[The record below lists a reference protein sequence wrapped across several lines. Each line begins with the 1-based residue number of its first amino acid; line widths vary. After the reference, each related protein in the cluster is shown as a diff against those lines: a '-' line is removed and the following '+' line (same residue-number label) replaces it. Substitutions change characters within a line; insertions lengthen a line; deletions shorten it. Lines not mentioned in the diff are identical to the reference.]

1 MKRKVFNILLL
12 LFALSFIGLLLSYVL
27 DGNWKATR
35 SRLHEV
41 GKEVGHDYM
50 LSSLNVT
57 SMAQDAR
64 KLMWIGT
71 SAGVNVFNGKDY
83 TQYFHDSKDTT
94 ALPDDYVNVVHRDG
108 MGCMWV
114 GTQNGLARYMGADRF
129 KRYALPDRNRNI
141 IGIRNAEGRRGT
153 VVVSNGQCEYVV
165 DDNGVKR
172 LDRKKCNVYAVRSMA
187 VMDSVSPVYVPFLEK
202 PKDMISCVA
211 KDAGENEW
219 VGYRNGGYQVLSNNI
234 VTYLQTNRNALVEAT
249 KGKDIISLRRVGPY
263 ILAGTTLRLYVYD
276 TRSGSLSEKLYS
288 SLFHTEGYHDKQVE
302 LVDIIPV
309 DEVRFCMVSTR
320 EILDCTVASHDSG
333 DLVTRTLYQTDA
345 GRGEALGMGT
355 MSGHSLY
362 ISADGNRLLT
372 FDMSTGQASDVRVPS
387 PWYDSETQL
396 AALHEGRLLLFM
408 KNMQVA
414 VYDARRH
421 QLHTLPLKHVP
432 SGISIDPA
440 FAMQDRR
447 GKVWLG
453 TKRYGLYLL
462 NLDTRELE
470 YSHIVNDVHVQGM
483 TEDARGQLWITT
495 LKDAVCYHPTDGTV
509 MMNSLVSSSQ
519 NGWQRQFFDNAVC
532 LTPDG
537 CIVLGSSDGCIFLPS
552 ASGNKY
558 LSSNK
563 YVKGN
568 RLLTYDHGTSLEGGL
583 CIYALEAKT
592 RAGKHL
598 SVEDERMDGQSYT
611 FAHDENSLTFRFFY
625 PNYTRRS
632 ALLYQYKLEGLDE
645 DWRTPTYDNMAMFE
659 NLPAGHYRFHLRLL
673 SSLSRPPLAE
683 RVVDICVKPA
693 PWACAAAW
701 LLYAAL
707 AVALLV
713 YIDSLYLRIRTNRM
727 LLLNEQREK
736 DRERHTNE
744 MNMNFF
750 ANITH
755 EFRNPLTIIA
765 GPLISLKS
773 DETVPPSV
781 RSSLNHVCVSVNRML
796 RLIDQMLDFN
806 QLESDAL
813 RLQVARR
820 DVSAALAEWTDLFR
834 ETTSLRGISLDYRQA
849 EGDYHVLIDM
859 DKLEKIVSN
868 LFTNALKHTPDGGS
882 ILIDVS
888 ISGRQHQELA
898 MRIFN
903 SGSHLP
909 EDRMDDVFK
918 RYYQQEGTPSD
929 HSYGWGT
936 GIGLYYV
943 KRLVGLHH
951 GYIEVANVETEEMRG
966 VAFSFTLPVSSDA
979 YAEADY
985 AVEPKSVMQVPVDRD
1000 GREYDVQTSSDG
1012 DKDKA
1017 KHGRTRILVVDDDVD
1032 VAQYVRSIFAQDYE
1046 VVNRYSAES
1055 ALADM
1060 GTICPDIV
1068 LSDVVMDGMT
1078 GYEFCRTMKSDLM
1091 YSHIPFVLIT
1101 AKSEMHERI
1110 EGLKLGAVAY
1120 VTKPFDPRYLQA
1132 LVASQLDHVLSLRKR
1147 LGENVETTHLEDVL
1161 SDTDRK
1167 FMDELYGLMEKRSAE
1182 LDLNVQTVC
1191 RDLLISQS
1199 KFTYKLKQLTGD
1211 TPGVFFRKYKLNKAA
1226 NLLKEKKYNVS
1237 EVAVIT
1243 GFATAAHFSVAFKKH
1258 FGVSPSEYVLSL

>member
-1 MKRKVFNILLL
+1 MKRKLFNILFL
-12 LFALSFIGLLLSYVL
+12 LFALAFTGLLLNYVL
-27 DGNWKATR
+27 DGGRKSTR

-83 TQYFHDSKDTT
+83 TQYFHDSRDTT
-94 ALPDDYVNVVHRDG
+94 ALPDDYVNVVHRDEAG
-108 MGCMWV
+108 RMWV
-114 GTQNGLARYMGADRF
+114 GTQNGLARYAGADRF

-141 IGIRNAEGRRGT
+141 IGIRNAEGRKGA

-165 DDNGVKR
+165 DDDGVTPLEGKGVHR
-172 LDRKKCNVYAVRSMA
+172 PAAREVAA
-187 VMDSVSPVYVPFLEK
+187 MDSVSPAYVPFLVK
-202 PKDMISCVA
+202 PQAMISCLA
-211 KDAGENEW
+211 RDAGGNEW
-219 VGYRNGGYQVLSNNI
+219 VGYRNGGYQVLSNNM
-234 VTYLQTNRNALVEAT
+234 VSYLQANRNALAEAT
-249 KGKDIISLRRVGPY
+249 KGKDIISLRRVGRY

-276 TRSGSLSEKLYS
+276 TQNGMLTERLYS
-288 SLFHTEGYHDKQVE
+288 SLFHTEGNRGRHVE

-309 DEVRFCMVSTR
+309 DERRFCMVSSR
-320 EILDCTVASHDSG
+320 EVLDCSIDPQGSGRVATH
-333 DLVTRTLYQTDA
+333 TLYKTDA
-345 GRGEALGMGT
+345 GRGDALGMGV
-355 MSGHSLY
+355 MLGHSLY
-362 ISADGNRLLT
+362 LSADGNRLMA
-372 FDMSTGQASDVRVPS
+372 FDMNTGQPSEVRVPGA
-387 PWYDSETQL
+387 WYDSETQL
-396 AALHEGRLLLFM
+396 APLHDGRLLLFM
-408 KNMQVA
+408 KDMQVA

-421 QLHTLPLKHVP
+421 QVRTLSLKHTP
-432 SGISIDPA
+432 PGISIDPA

-447 GKVWLG
+447 GMVWLG
-453 TKRYGLYLL
+453 TKRYGLYFL
-462 NLDTRELE
+462 NLSTQELE
-470 YSHIVNDVHVQGM
+470 HSHIVNDVHVQGM
-483 TEDARGQLWITT
+483 AEDARGQLWITT
-495 LKDAVCYHPTDGTV
+495 LKDAVCFHPSDGTV

-519 NGWQRQFFDNAVC
+519 NGWQRQFFDNAIC

-537 CIVLGSSDGCIFLPS
+537 CIVLGSSDGCIFLPT

-558 LSSNK
+558 LASNK
-563 YVKGN
+563 YVKGD

-592 RAGKHL
+592 HAGKHL
-598 SVEDERMDGQSYT
+598 SLEDERMDGESYT

-632 ALLYQYKLEGLDE
+632 ALLYQYRLEGLDE
-645 DWRTPTYDNMAMFE
+645 DWRNPTYANTAVFE
-659 NLPAGHYRFHLRLL
+659 NLPAGHYRFRLRLL

-683 RVVDICVKPA
+683 RVVDIRVKPA
-693 PWACAAAW
+693 PWTCAAAW

-707 AVALLV
+707 AVGLLV

-750 ANITH
+750 ANISH

-773 DETVPPSV
+773 DETVPQAV

-806 QLESDAL
+806 QLETDAL
-813 RLQVARR
+813 HLQVAQR
-820 DVSAALAEWTDLFR
+820 DVSAALAEWAELFKD
-834 ETTSLRGISLDYRQA
+834 TTRVRGISLDYHQA
-849 EGDYHVLIDM
+849 DGDYHVFIDM
-859 DKLEKIVSN
+859 DKLEKVVSN
-868 LFTNALKHTPDGGS
+868 LFTNALKHTPDGGR

-888 ISGRQHQELA
+888 ISGQGCQEL
-898 MRIFN
+898 MVRIFN

-909 EDRMDDVFK
+909 EDRIDDVFK
-918 RYYQQEGTPSD
+918 RYYQLGSTPSD

-951 GYIEVANVETEEMRG
+951 GHIEVANMEVAGMQG
-966 VAFSFTLPVSSDA
+966 VAFSFTLPVSDDA
-979 YAEADY
+979 YADAEY
-985 AVEPKSVMQVPVDRD
+985 AVEQKSVMQVPVDRD
-1000 GREYDVQTSSDG
+1000 EEVQGDGMALCDGSDKG
-1012 DKDKA
+1012 
-1017 KHGRTRILVVDDDVD
+1017 KHGRHRILVVDDDVD
-1032 VAQYVRSIFAQDYE
+1032 VAQYVRSLFARDYE
-1046 VVNRYSAES
+1046 VVNRFSAES

-1060 GTICPDIV
+1060 SDISPDIV
-1068 LSDVVMDGMT
+1068 LSDVVMGGMS
-1078 GYEFCRTMKSDLM
+1078 GYDFCRTLKTDLM

-1101 AKSEMHERI
+1101 AKSEMHECI
-1110 EGLKLGAVAY
+1110 DGLKLGAVAY

-1132 LVASQLDHVLSLRKR
+1132 LVVSQLDNVLSLRKR
-1147 LGENVETTHLEDVL
+1147 LGENIETTHLEDVL
-1161 SDTDRK
+1161 SDTDRR
-1167 FMDELYGLMEKRSAE
+1167 FMDELYRLMEKRSAE

-1199 KFTYKLKQLTGD
+1199 KFTYKLKELTGD

-1226 NLLKEKKYNVS
+1226 DLLKKKKYNVS
-1237 EVAVIT
+1237 EVAVMT
-1243 GFATAAHFSVAFKKH
+1243 GFATAAHFSVAFKKQ
-1258 FGVSPSEYVLSL
+1258 FGVSPSEYAPSL

>member
-1 MKRKVFNILLL
+1 MKRRLSNILLL
-12 LFALSFIGLLLSYVL
+12 LFILAFTGLLLDYVL
-27 DGNWKATR
+27 DGGRKSTR
-35 SRLHEV
+35 SKLHEV

-83 TQYFHDSKDTT
+83 TQYFHDSRDTT

-108 MGCMWV
+108 MGRMWI
-114 GTQNGLARYMGADRF
+114 GTQNGLARYVGADRF

-141 IGIRNAEGRRGT
+141 IGIWNVDGRKDA
-153 VVVSNGQCEYVV
+153 VVVSNGQREYLV
-165 DDNGVKR
+165 DDMGICRMSGMRSNGH
-172 LDRKKCNVYAVRSMA
+172 ASGPSETI
-187 VMDSVSPVYVPFLEK
+187 DSVSPAYVPFLDK
-202 PKDMISCVA
+202 PRAMISCMA
-211 KDAGENEW
+211 RDAGGNEW

-234 VTYLQTNRNALVEAT
+234 VSYMQANRNALAEAT
-249 KGKDIISLRRVGPY
+249 RGKDIISLRRVGRY

-276 TRSGSLSEKLYS
+276 TQNGNLREWLYS
-288 SLFHTEGYHDKQVE
+288 SLFSTEDRSGRQVE

-309 DEVRFCMVSTR
+309 DEGRFCMVSSR
-320 EILDCTVASHDSG
+320 EVLDCSVGIHGSG
-333 DLVTRTLYQTDA
+333 SLETHSLYQADA
-345 GRGEALGMGT
+345 GRGETLGMGV
-355 MSGHSLY
+355 MQGHSLY
-362 ISADGNRLLT
+362 ISADGSRLLA
-372 FDMSTGQASDVRVPS
+372 FDMKTGQASEVRVS
-387 PWYDSETQL
+387 GQWYDSETQL
-396 AALHEGRLLLFM
+396 AALHDGRLLLFM
-408 KNMQVA
+408 KNLQVA

-421 QLHTLPLKHVP
+421 EVRTLPLKHV
-432 SGISIDPA
+432 SSAIGIDPA
-440 FAMQDRR
+440 FAMQDRK
-447 GKVWLG
+447 GNVWLG

-462 NLDTRELE
+462 NLNTRGLE
-470 YSHIVNDVHVQGM
+470 CSHIVNDVHVQGM

-495 LKDAVCYHPTDGTV
+495 LKDAVCYHPSDGTV

-519 NGWQRQFFDNAVC
+519 NGWQRQFFDNAIC
-532 LTPDG
+532 LTPDS

-558 LSSNK
+558 LASNK
-563 YVKGN
+563 YVQGD

-632 ALLYQYKLEGLDE
+632 ALLYQYRLEGLDE
-645 DWRTPTYDNMAMFE
+645 DWRTPTYGNTAAFE

-683 RVVDICVKPA
+683 RVVDIRVKPA

-707 AVALLV
+707 AIGLLA

-727 LLLNEQREK
+727 LLLNEQMEK
-736 DRERHTNE
+736 NRERHTNE

-750 ANITH
+750 ANISH

-765 GPLISLKS
+765 GPLISLRS
-773 DETVPPSV
+773 DDTVPQAV

-806 QLESDAL
+806 QLETDAL
-813 RLQVARR
+813 RLQVVQR
-820 DVSAALAEWTDLFR
+820 DVSAALAEWTDLFKD
-834 ETTSLRGISLDYRQA
+834 TTRVRGIGLDYRQRD
-849 EGDYHVLIDM
+849 GDYHVLIDM

-868 LFTNALKHTPDGGS
+868 LFTNALKHTPDGGR
-882 ILIDVS
+882 ILIRVS
-888 ISGRQHQELA
+888 ISGQEHQEL
-898 MRIFN
+898 MVRIFN
-903 SGSHLP
+903 SGSHMP

-951 GYIEVANVETEEMRG
+951 GRIEVDNVEEEGMQG
-966 VAFSFTLPVSSDA
+966 VAFSFALPVSSDA
-979 YAEADY
+979 YAASEY
-985 AVEPKSVMQVPVDRD
+985 AVEQKSVMQVPVDRGEEVNGD
-1000 GREYDVQTSSDG
+1000 GMASCDASG
-1012 DKDKA
+1012 KA
-1017 KHGRTRILVVDDDVD
+1017 RHGRPRILVVDDDVD
-1032 VAQYVRSIFAQDYE
+1032 VAQYVRSLFVQDYE
-1046 VVNRYSAES
+1046 VLNRYSAES
-1055 ALADM
+1055 ALTDM
-1060 GTICPDIV
+1060 GAICPDIV
-1068 LSDVVMDGMT
+1068 LSDVVMGGMS

-1101 AKSEMHERI
+1101 AKSEIHERI
-1110 EGLKLGAVAY
+1110 DGLRLGAVAY

-1132 LVASQLDHVLSLRKR
+1132 LVASQLDNVLSLRKR
-1147 LGENVETTHLEDVL
+1147 LGENVETTHLEDAL

-1199 KFTYKLKQLTGD
+1199 KFTYKLKELTGD

-1226 NLLKEKKYNVS
+1226 NLLKEKRYNVS
-1237 EVAVIT
+1237 EVAVMT
-1243 GFATAAHFSVAFKKH
+1243 GFATAAHFSVAFKKQ
-1258 FGVSPSEYVLSL
+1258 FGVSPSEYAPSL